1 MNLTRDDVVELL
13 ALLDGLPFDELD
25 LQTPAFRLV
34 LRRDAADGWSQE
46 LDVLGAANLGTADA
60 VTDRDDAARTEAG
73 GGETGD
79 GGQPPPDGAVAVR
92 SPIVGTFY
100 RAPRPGA
107 APFVEVG
114 DDVDEVTVVGLVE
127 TMKLF
132 NSVEA
137 EVAGTVVDIVAD
149 DAAAVA
155 QGQVLL
161 YVRPA
166 AAS

>member
-1 MNLTRDDVVELL
+1 MNLTRDDVVEVL

-34 LRRDAADGWSQE
+34 LRRDGADGWSQE
-46 LDVLGAANLGTADA
+46 LDVLGAANVGASGTSDGEAEASTAERAGDA
-60 VTDRDDAARTEAG
+60 TDDA
-73 GGETGD
+73 
-79 GGQPPPDGAVAVR
+79 PPDGAVAVR

-100 RAPRPGA
+100 HAPRPGA
-107 APFVEVG
+107 DPFVEVG
-114 DDVDEVTVVGLVE
+114 DDVDEATVVGLVE

-137 EVAGTVVDIVAD
+137 EVAGTVVEIVAD
-149 DAAAVA
+149 NAAAVE

-161 YVRPA
+161 YVRPTA
-166 AAS
+166 AA